1 MAHDREV
8 EGGGVSSGDANI
20 YHCLEVDWFYCLLN
34 GGNSRVA
41 HNREAERGGM
51 SPVDTNIH
59 ATLGVDDVH

>member
-41 HNREAERGGM
+41 HNREAEGSGV
-51 SPVDTNIH
+51 SAGDANIYHCLQVD
-59 ATLGVDDVH
+59 